1 MSGSPWAWALFSV
14 YLIFTSY
21 LAYLGGKKV
30 SGGSDFAIGDGKMN
44 PLVAGV
50 TLGACLASSATF
62 VIFPGFVYKDGLAAL
77 IGFSLPLIAGLAT
90 GFLLFS
96 PPFQRVGEEVKAL
109 TVPHWIG
116 ARYQSDGL
124 RRLYAGLTLLNVAY
138 LVLVT
143 VGCGYVMEAALGVPY
158 EWSVVGIVVFV
169 FGYTAF
175 GGVYAHAFTN
185 TMQGGVMLAMS
196 LVIFFSG
203 IELWQSGAVIA
214 ELKET
219 GWTAPESLLY
229 RNHWEVWGVPFLT
242 GIALTTQPHLLT
254 KALYVKNL
262 REVYLTIGL
271 GILTFALFCLVL
283 FAGVYARITL
293 PEGIPQDQVM
303 ARYLTQAFSSA
314 PVGAAVAVAILAAAM
329 STMDGLLVAVSATVA
344 NDFLPGASQHE
355 AAGGERRW
363 FHGVWLNRLVLVVLA
378 VLTIGISYSPP
389 KVVLI
394 LGQQGVLGLVA
405 SAAGPLLA
413 GLFLRGPLP
422 ASAAAASAVVAL
434 VIHFTLSVGGYVV
447 NPSVSAIIAMAFSIP
462 VALIG
467 AKVMPVKTA

>member
-1 MSGSPWAWALFSV
+1 MSGSPWAWALFSL
-14 YLIFTSY
+14 YLVFTSY

-62 VIFPGFVYKDGLAAL
+62 VIFPGFVYLDGLAAL

-96 PPFQRVGEEVKAL
+96 PPFQRVGEEVQAL

-116 ARYQSDGL
+116 ARYKSDGL

-158 EWSVVGIVVFV
+158 QWSVIGIVVFV

-203 IELWQSGAVIA
+203 IELWQNGSVMA
-214 ELKET
+214 ELQET

-262 REVYLTIGL
+262 REVYLTIGI
-271 GILTFALFCLVL
+271 GITTFALFCLVL

-293 PEGIPQDQVM
+293 PADIPQDKVM
-303 ARYLTQAFSSA
+303 AQYLTQAFSSA
-314 PVGAAVAVAILAAAM
+314 PVGAAVSVAILAAAM

-344 NDFLPGASQHE
+344 NDFLPGAAQHE

-378 VLTIGISYSPP
+378 VLTIGISYNPP

-434 VIHFTLSVGGYVV
+434 GVHFTLSIGGFII
-447 NPSVSAIIAMAFSIP
+447 NPSVSAIIAMAFSVP

-467 AKVMPVKTA
+467 AKLLPVKVG